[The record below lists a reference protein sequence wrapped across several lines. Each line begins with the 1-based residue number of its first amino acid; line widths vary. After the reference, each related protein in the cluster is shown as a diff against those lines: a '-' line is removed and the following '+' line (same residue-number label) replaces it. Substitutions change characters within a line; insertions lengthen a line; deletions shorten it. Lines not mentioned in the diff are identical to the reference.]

1 MTQGPMSPGE
11 RNERRNTR
19 IRQLREQREAPIRR
33 RKSFQ
38 PVVLLA
44 WFAGVAVLA
53 AIVIFLGFLAFA
65 PRLLAWV
72 EDNPGWIEQ
81 GVVRDFV
88 RWYKPDELKDAPA
101 SANRQRITVEVQP
114 GITDSQIGDILL
126 EKGVIKSQLAFQ
138 YAVLNAG
145 RSGTLAAGIYD
156 LSPTMRPS
164 QIVAAL
170 RQFAAPEVTVRL
182 GEGWRLEQ
190 IVAELAKSD
199 LTMNID
205 EFVKLV
211 KTPPADLLKQY
222 DFFADLPVGRTLE
235 GYLPPNT
242 YRIDGN
248 AKAIDVLKV
257 FLDEFN
263 KNLTA
268 EIRDQ
273 LASRGKTVD
282 YAVTL
287 ASIVEREAVLE
298 KERPLIAGVYTNRL
312 DNPDNAET
320 SGLLN
325 ADPTLQ
331 WALATATFSTM
342 PVGQWGSIDWWPPLQ
357 VGGADVQL
365 PAALSGY
372 QTYVHPGLPPG
383 PIAAPRV
390 SSIRAAAFPDTAA
403 GYLYFTAGCPSG
415 VRDGSHYFATTNAQQ
430 EANSAKANGECPAP

>member
-1 MTQGPMSPGE
+1 MTERPISPGE
-11 RNERRNTR
+11 RNERRNAR
-19 IRQLREQREAPIRR
+19 IRQLREQREAPLRR

-38 PVVLLA
+38 PLVLLA
-44 WFAGVAVLA
+44 WLAGVAVLA
-53 AIVIFLGFLAFA
+53 GIVIFLGFLAFA

-72 EDNPGWIEQ
+72 EEHPGSIEQ

-88 RWYKPDELKDAPA
+88 QWYQPNQLKDAPA
-101 SANRQRITVEVQP
+101 GTSRRRITVEVAP
-114 GITDSQIGDILL
+114 GTTDSQTGDILL
-126 EKGVIKSQLAFQ
+126 KKGVIKSQLAFQ

-145 RSGTLAAGIYD
+145 RQGTLAAGVYD

-211 KTPPADLLKQY
+211 RNPPTDLLKQY

-248 AKAIDVLKV
+248 AKAVDVLKV
-257 FLDEFN
+257 FLDQFN
-263 KNLTA
+263 KNLTP

-273 LASRGKTVD
+273 LSARGKTVD

-331 WALATATFSTM
+331 WALATAKFGAM
-342 PVGQWGSIDWWPPLQ
+342 PLTQWAAIDWWPPLA
-357 VGGADVQL
+357 VGGAEVQL
-365 PAALSGY
+365 PKELSGY
-372 QTYVHPGLPPG
+372 QSYIHLGLPPG
-383 PIAAPRV
+383 PIAAPRL
-390 SSIRAAAFPDTAA
+390 SSIRAAAFPDTTA
-403 GYLYFTAGCPSG
+403 GYLYFVAGCPG
-415 VRDGSHYFATTNAQQ
+415 GKRDGSHYFATTNAQQ
-430 EANSAKANGECPAP
+430 EANSAKANGECPAA

>member
-1 MTQGPMSPGE
+1 MSDVIREFASSVSSARHRSVVGRASSRWSCWRGLPGS
-11 RNERRNTR
+11 
-19 IRQLREQREAPIRR
+19 P
-33 RKSFQ
+33 S
-38 PVVLLA
+38 
-44 WFAGVAVLA
+44 LA

-81 GVVRDFV
+81 GAVRDFV
-88 RWYKPDELKDAPA
+88 QWYKPGELKDAPA
-101 SANRQRITVEVQP
+101 SANRQRITVEVPP
-114 GITDSQIGDILL
+114 GMTDSQIGDILL

-312 DNPDNAET
+312 ENPDNAET

-342 PVGQWGSIDWWPPLQ
+342 PVAQWGSIDWWPPLQ

-372 QTYVHPGLPPG
+372 QTYVHPGLPPARSRHRG
-383 PIAAPRV
+383 
-390 SSIRAAAFPDTAA
+390 
-403 GYLYFTAGCPSG
+403 
-415 VRDGSHYFATTNAQQ
+415 
-430 EANSAKANGECPAP
+430 

>member
-1 MTQGPMSPGE
+1 MTERPISPGE
-11 RNERRNTR
+11 RNERRNAR

-38 PVVLLA
+38 PLVLLA
-44 WFAGVAVLA
+44 WLAGVAVLA

-72 EDNPGWIEQ
+72 EENPGWIEQ
-81 GVVRDFV
+81 GAVRDFV
-88 RWYKPDELKDAPA
+88 QWYQPDELKDVPA
-101 SANRQRITVEVQP
+101 SKTRERITVTVPP
-114 GITDSQIGDILL
+114 GTTDSQIGDILL
-126 EKGVIKSQLAFQ
+126 QKGVIKSQLAFQ

-145 RSGTLAAGIYD
+145 RSGTLAAGVYD

-273 LASRGKTVD
+273 LAKRGKTVD

-298 KERPLIAGVYTNRL
+298 KERPLIAGVYT
-312 DNPDNAET
+312 
-320 SGLLN
+320 
-325 ADPTLQ
+325 
-331 WALATATFSTM
+331 
-342 PVGQWGSIDWWPPLQ
+342 
-357 VGGADVQL
+357 
-365 PAALSGY
+365 
-372 QTYVHPGLPPG
+372 
-383 PIAAPRV
+383 
-390 SSIRAAAFPDTAA
+390 
-403 GYLYFTAGCPSG
+403 
-415 VRDGSHYFATTNAQQ
+415 
-430 EANSAKANGECPAP
+430 

>member
-1 MTQGPMSPGE
+1 MTERPISPGE
-11 RNERRNTR
+11 RNERRNAR
-19 IRQLREQREAPIRR
+19 IRHLREQREAPLRR
-33 RKSFQ
+33 KKSFQ
-38 PVVLLA
+38 PLVLLA
-44 WFAGVAVLA
+44 WLAGVAALA
-53 AIVIFLGFLAFA
+53 AILIFLGFLAFA

-72 EDNPGWIEQ
+72 EEHPGSIEQ

-88 RWYKPDELKDAPA
+88 QWYQPNQLKDAPA
-101 SANRQRITVEVQP
+101 DTSRRRITVEVAP
-114 GITDSQIGDILL
+114 GTTDSQIGDILL
-126 EKGVIKSQLAFQ
+126 KKGVIKSQLAFQ

-145 RSGTLAAGIYD
+145 RQGTLAAGVYD

-211 KTPPADLLKQY
+211 RNPPADLLKQY
-222 DFFADLPVGRTLE
+222 DFFADLPVGRTLD

-248 AKAIDVLKV
+248 AKAADVLKV
-257 FLDEFN
+257 FLDQFN
-263 KNLTA
+263 TNLTP

-273 LASRGKTVD
+273 LTARGKTVD
-282 YAVTL
+282 YAIIL

-298 KERPLIAGVYTNRL
+298 KERALIAGVYTNRL

-331 WALATATFSTM
+331 WALATAKFGKM
-342 PVGQWGSIDWWPPLQ
+342 PVGQWARIDWWLPLQ
-357 VGGADVQL
+357 VGGAEVQL
-365 PAALSGY
+365 PKELSGY
-372 QTYVHPGLPPG
+372 QTYIRPGLPPG
-383 PIAAPRV
+383 PISAPRV
-390 SSIRAAAFPDTAA
+390 SSIRAAAFPDTNA
-403 GYLYFTAGCPSG
+403 GYLYFVAGCPG
-415 VRDGSHYFATTNAQQ
+415 GKRDGSHYFATTNAQQ
-430 EANSAKANGECPAP
+430 EANSAKANGECPAA

>member
-1 MTQGPMSPGE
+1 MTERPISPGE
-11 RNERRNTR
+11 RNERRNAR

-44 WFAGVAVLA
+44 WLAGVAVLA
-53 AIVIFLGFLAFA
+53 GIVIFLGFLAFA

-72 EDNPGWIEQ
+72 EENPGWIEQ

-88 RWYKPDELKDAPA
+88 QWYQPDVLKDVPA
-101 SANRQRITVEVQP
+101 RADRERITVEVPP
-114 GITDSQIGDILL
+114 GTTDAQIGDILL

-138 YAVLNAG
+138 YAVMNAG

-205 EFVKLV
+205 EFVRLV
-211 KTPPADLLKQY
+211 RTPPAELLKQY

-248 AKAIDVLKV
+248 AKAIDVLRV

-268 EIRDQ
+268 DIRDQ
-273 LASRGKTVD
+273 LAKRGKTVD

-320 SGLLN
+320 AGLLN

-331 WALATATFSTM
+331 WALSTAKFGPM
-342 PVGQWGSIDWWPPLQ
+342 PVSQWASISWWPPLE
-357 VGGADVQL
+357 VGGAEVQL
-365 PAALSGY
+365 PQELSGY
-372 QTYVHPGLPPG
+372 QTYLRPGLPPG
-383 PIAAPRV
+383 PISAPRL

-403 GYLYFTAGCPSG
+403 GYLYFTAGCPG
-415 VRDGSHYFATTNAQQ
+415 GKRDGSHYFATTNAEQ
-430 EANSAKANGECPAP
+430 EANSAKANAECPPA